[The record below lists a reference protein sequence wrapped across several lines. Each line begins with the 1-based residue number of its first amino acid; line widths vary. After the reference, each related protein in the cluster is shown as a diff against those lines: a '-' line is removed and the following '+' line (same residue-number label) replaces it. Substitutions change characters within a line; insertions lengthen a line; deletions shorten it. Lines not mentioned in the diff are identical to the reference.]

1 MGPVVQ
7 MCAGKAVERLGFCR
21 AHLGEGLLLRTDGHG
36 SRLLRGFPAARTP
49 AGLLRRDVETEAA
62 QVGFG
67 PVCAQCGLVVLGVLL
82 FCCGEQLGSFLDLD
96 TAGGGPL
103 HGVHFGVPG
112 GVDLGGGF
120 CRDVVDIHPQT
131 LPADADTSK
140 QVFGDPHTAGKTAKG
155 NRPEQAI
162 CLHGCK
168 RRVLHKSVVLVWHTG
183 LWVPGSGSLRWA
195 LRGWIGMSDEE
206 FTHRS
211 NLSRRRRENAPAG
224 TKKRRDLW
232 VTVEEEAAL
241 VARAEREKV
250 TVPNLLISS
259 ALSEHSDS
267 PTERRAIAAEL
278 MSLHN
283 LLARS
288 SNNINQLARQ
298 ANATSEFPAEA
309 REALKHIR
317 SVAMRID
324 DAIDGL
330 M

>member
-1 MGPVVQ
+1 MTEENSV
-7 MCAGKAVERLGFCR
+7 R
-21 AHLGEGLLLRTDGHG
+21 
-36 SRLLRGFPAARTP
+36 SR
-49 AGLLRRDVETEAA
+49 
-62 QVGFG
+62 
-67 PVCAQCGLVVLGVLL
+67 
-82 FCCGEQLGSFLDLD
+82 
-96 TAGGGPL
+96 
-103 HGVHFGVPG
+103 
-112 GVDLGGGF
+112 
-120 CRDVVDIHPQT
+120 
-131 LPADADTSK
+131 
-140 QVFGDPHTAGKTAKG
+140 
-155 NRPEQAI
+155 
-162 CLHGCK
+162 
-168 RRVLHKSVVLVWHTG
+168 
-183 LWVPGSGSLRWA
+183 
-195 LRGWIGMSDEE
+195 
-206 FTHRS
+206 
-211 NLSRRRRENAPAG
+211 LSRRRRENTPVG
-224 TKKRRDLW
+224 TKKRRDVW

>member
-1 MGPVVQ
+1 VT
-7 MCAGKAVERLGFCR
+7 E
-21 AHLGEGLLLRTDGHG
+21 EN
-36 SRLLRGFPAARTP
+36 AARS
-49 AGLLRRDVETEAA
+49 R
-62 QVGFG
+62 
-67 PVCAQCGLVVLGVLL
+67 
-82 FCCGEQLGSFLDLD
+82 
-96 TAGGGPL
+96 
-103 HGVHFGVPG
+103 
-112 GVDLGGGF
+112 
-120 CRDVVDIHPQT
+120 
-131 LPADADTSK
+131 
-140 QVFGDPHTAGKTAKG
+140 
-155 NRPEQAI
+155 
-162 CLHGCK
+162 
-168 RRVLHKSVVLVWHTG
+168 
-183 LWVPGSGSLRWA
+183 
-195 LRGWIGMSDEE
+195 
-206 FTHRS
+206 
-211 NLSRRRRENAPAG
+211 LSRRRRENTPAG
-224 TKKRRDLW
+224 TKKRRDVW

-298 ANATSEFPAEA
+298 ANATGEVPVEA
-309 REALKHIR
+309 LDALKHIR

>member
-1 MGPVVQ
+1 MRHTGQCGPQ
-7 MCAGKAVERLGFCR
+7 FRGRCAGLFKG
-21 AHLGEGLLLRTDGHG
+21 LGERV
-36 SRLLRGFPAARTP
+36 S
-49 AGLLRRDVETEAA
+49 EE
-62 QVGFG
+62 
-67 PVCAQCGLVVLGVLL
+67 
-82 FCCGEQLGSFLDLD
+82 D
-96 TAGGGPL
+96 TA
-103 HGVHFGVPG
+103 
-112 GVDLGGGF
+112 
-120 CRDVVDIHPQT
+120 
-131 LPADADTSK
+131 
-140 QVFGDPHTAGKTAKG
+140 
-155 NRPEQAI
+155 
-162 CLHGCK
+162 
-168 RRVLHKSVVLVWHTG
+168 
-183 LWVPGSGSLRWA
+183 
-195 LRGWIGMSDEE
+195 
-206 FTHRS
+206 RS
-211 NLSRRRRENAPAG
+211 RFSRRRRENKPAG
-224 TKKRRDLW
+224 SKKRRDFW

-324 DAIDGL
+324 AAIDGL

>member
-1 MGPVVQ
+1 
-7 MCAGKAVERLGFCR
+7 
-21 AHLGEGLLLRTDGHG
+21 
-36 SRLLRGFPAARTP
+36 
-49 AGLLRRDVETEAA
+49 
-62 QVGFG
+62 
-67 PVCAQCGLVVLGVLL
+67 
-82 FCCGEQLGSFLDLD
+82 
-96 TAGGGPL
+96 
-103 HGVHFGVPG
+103 
-112 GVDLGGGF
+112 
-120 CRDVVDIHPQT
+120 
-131 LPADADTSK
+131 
-140 QVFGDPHTAGKTAKG
+140 
-155 NRPEQAI
+155 
-162 CLHGCK
+162 
-168 RRVLHKSVVLVWHTG
+168 
-183 LWVPGSGSLRWA
+183 
-195 LRGWIGMSDEE
+195 MSDEE
-206 FTHRS
+206 TTHRS
-211 NLSRRRRENAPAG
+211 NLSRRRRENTPAG

-267 PTERRAIAAEL
+267 PTQRRAIAAEL

>member
-1 MGPVVQ
+1 
-7 MCAGKAVERLGFCR
+7 
-21 AHLGEGLLLRTDGHG
+21 
-36 SRLLRGFPAARTP
+36 
-49 AGLLRRDVETEAA
+49 
-62 QVGFG
+62 
-67 PVCAQCGLVVLGVLL
+67 
-82 FCCGEQLGSFLDLD
+82 
-96 TAGGGPL
+96 
-103 HGVHFGVPG
+103 
-112 GVDLGGGF
+112 
-120 CRDVVDIHPQT
+120 
-131 LPADADTSK
+131 
-140 QVFGDPHTAGKTAKG
+140 
-155 NRPEQAI
+155 
-162 CLHGCK
+162 
-168 RRVLHKSVVLVWHTG
+168 
-183 LWVPGSGSLRWA
+183 
-195 LRGWIGMSDEE
+195 MSDEE

-211 NLSRRRRENAPAG
+211 NLSRRRRENTPAG

-298 ANATSEFPAEA
+298 ANATSEFPVEA
-309 REALKHIR
+309 REALKFIR

-324 DAIDGL
+324 RTIEGL

>member
-1 MGPVVQ
+1 MT
-7 MCAGKAVERLGFCR
+7 E
-21 AHLGEGLLLRTDGHG
+21 EN
-36 SRLLRGFPAARTP
+36 AARS
-49 AGLLRRDVETEAA
+49 R
-62 QVGFG
+62 
-67 PVCAQCGLVVLGVLL
+67 
-82 FCCGEQLGSFLDLD
+82 
-96 TAGGGPL
+96 
-103 HGVHFGVPG
+103 
-112 GVDLGGGF
+112 
-120 CRDVVDIHPQT
+120 
-131 LPADADTSK
+131 
-140 QVFGDPHTAGKTAKG
+140 
-155 NRPEQAI
+155 
-162 CLHGCK
+162 
-168 RRVLHKSVVLVWHTG
+168 
-183 LWVPGSGSLRWA
+183 
-195 LRGWIGMSDEE
+195 
-206 FTHRS
+206 
-211 NLSRRRRENAPAG
+211 LSRRRRENKPAG
-224 TKKRRDLW
+224 TKKRRDVW

-298 ANATSEFPAEA
+298 ANATSEFPVEA

>member
-1 MGPVVQ
+1 MS
-7 MCAGKAVERLGFCR
+7 E
-21 AHLGEGLLLRTDGHG
+21 EN
-36 SRLLRGFPAARTP
+36 AARSP
-49 AGLLRRDVETEAA
+49 
-62 QVGFG
+62 
-67 PVCAQCGLVVLGVLL
+67 
-82 FCCGEQLGSFLDLD
+82 
-96 TAGGGPL
+96 
-103 HGVHFGVPG
+103 
-112 GVDLGGGF
+112 
-120 CRDVVDIHPQT
+120 
-131 LPADADTSK
+131 
-140 QVFGDPHTAGKTAKG
+140 
-155 NRPEQAI
+155 
-162 CLHGCK
+162 
-168 RRVLHKSVVLVWHTG
+168 
-183 LWVPGSGSLRWA
+183 
-195 LRGWIGMSDEE
+195 
-206 FTHRS
+206 
-211 NLSRRRRENAPAG
+211 LSRRRRENKPAG
-224 TKKRRDLW
+224 TKKRRDVW
-232 VTVEEEAAL
+232 VTVEEEATL

-267 PTERRAIAAEL
+267 PTERRAIAAKL

>member
-1 MGPVVQ
+1 MS
-7 MCAGKAVERLGFCR
+7 E
-21 AHLGEGLLLRTDGHG
+21 E
-36 SRLLRGFPAARTP
+36 
-49 AGLLRRDVETEAA
+49 
-62 QVGFG
+62 
-67 PVCAQCGLVVLGVLL
+67 
-82 FCCGEQLGSFLDLD
+82 D
-96 TAGGGPL
+96 TA
-103 HGVHFGVPG
+103 
-112 GVDLGGGF
+112 
-120 CRDVVDIHPQT
+120 
-131 LPADADTSK
+131 
-140 QVFGDPHTAGKTAKG
+140 
-155 NRPEQAI
+155 
-162 CLHGCK
+162 
-168 RRVLHKSVVLVWHTG
+168 
-183 LWVPGSGSLRWA
+183 
-195 LRGWIGMSDEE
+195 
-206 FTHRS
+206 RS
-211 NLSRRRRENAPAG
+211 RFSRRRRENKPAG
-224 TKKRRDLW
+224 SKKRRDFW

-324 DAIDGL
+324 AAIDGL